1 MSDIEPMSN
10 SREDS
15 NASPDG
21 AAEAPSLPGS
31 ANPVDGVA
39 AVTPIVSVDESAI
52 QTTISNAD
60 GESTVHEVPST
71 EVGKPNPGATV
82 NTLAVH
88 TNPSESDSMVQPG
101 RPIFNREVPP
111 EIGGTLER
119 IGDRLDGGLH
129 ADVYM
134 GKWVTLEGKEVKV
147 AMKCIRM
154 LNAVDK
160 PRFKTRIRRETVIW
174 AATKH
179 ANILPFLGHRTYNG
193 LPCLI
198 SPWCENRSL
207 TRYIA
212 NTPGIKDY
220 QILKLLRGAGCG
232 VAYLHSF
239 NPVIVH
245 GDIKPEN
252 VVIQDNLEAALC
264 DFGVS
269 RVIVSFEKGSKSEL
283 TTTGNKVGGTAGYI
297 SREILE
303 DTSPEPSGDVFSFG
317 GLILAALSGKDPFWK
332 KKNEATKIAAV

>member
-1 MSDIEPMSN
+1 MSDIERMSN
-10 SREDS
+10 SREDL

-21 AAEAPSLPGS
+21 AAESPSLPAS

-39 AVTPIVSVDESAI
+39 AVPPIVSVDESAI
-52 QTTISNAD
+52 QATISNAD
-60 GESTVHEVPST
+60 GESTVPEVPST
-71 EVGKPNPGATV
+71 EPNPEATV
-82 NTLAVH
+82 DTLAVH
-88 TNPSESDSMVQPG
+88 TTPSGSDSMVQPG

-134 GKWVTLEGKEVKV
+134 GKWVTPEGKEVKV

-160 PRFKTRIRRETVIW
+160 PRFKT
-174 AATKH
+174 
-179 ANILPFLGHRTYNG
+179 
-193 LPCLI
+193 
-198 SPWCENRSL
+198 
-207 TRYIA
+207 
-212 NTPGIKDY
+212 
-220 QILKLLRGAGCG
+220 LRGAGCG

-332 KKNEATKIAAV
+332 KKNEATKIAAVCKGFHPSPEDHTQLPADDPLWGLMVECWNQVPTSRPTMNKVLDQR